1 MSPPRDPLSVRYDG
15 VVWGVLNRAA
25 RASVHKAGVRVW
37 IASPRAEFRARDR
50 GGRTAH
56 ERAFTRAA
64 YYKVW
69 REPINEQRIPDWS
82 LQLTWGDDVDRKPSS
97 RGRLARPVLV
107 RLRPRSLARVGADE
121 WWRDHPELRSLY
133 VDGGRGVGGCGG

>member
-1 MSPPRDPLSVRYDG
+1 MRYDG

-56 ERAFTRAA
+56 ERAFVRAA

-69 REPINEQRIPDWS
+69 REPVNEAIRAEKEGRRGRPPDWS

-107 RLRPRSLARVGADE
+107 RLRPRSQARVRADE
-121 WWRDHPELRSLY
+121 SWRDHPGLRSQY
-133 VDGGRGVGGCGG
+133 VDGQRVVGGG